1 MKILITGGT
10 GFIGSALCRSLLT
23 QGHQLT
29 VLSRRPNEVG
39 RLCGV
44 AVTPLADLAELSAT
58 DYFDALINLAG
69 MPIADRRWSE
79 KRKQLLWES
88 RVTLTEQLVAYINRA
103 DVKPDVL
110 VSGSAVGYYGD
121 RGEEVVDEESDGGD
135 DFAHRL
141 CAAWEEA
148 EQAGVRVAL
157 LRTGLVIGPD
167 GGFLARMLLPFKL
180 GLGGRL
186 GDGQQWMSW
195 IHRDDLI
202 AMIERLLNSPH
213 LHGPFNGT
221 APAPVTNQ
229 MFSQT
234 LAKVLHRPAL
244 LPVPTWLLKTALGEL
259 STLLLGGQRVM
270 PRRFQDDGFRFRF
283 ETLESALADVVAER

>member
-1 MKILITGGT
+1 M
-10 GFIGSALCRSLLT
+10 
-23 QGHQLT
+23 
-29 VLSRRPNEVG
+29 
-39 RLCGV
+39 
-44 AVTPLADLAELSAT
+44 TPLADLAELSAT

-79 KRKQLLWES
+79 QRKQLLWES

-141 CAAWEEA
+141 CAAWEEAALQA

-221 APAPVTNQ
+221 APEPVTNQ
-229 MFSQT
+229 LFSQT
-234 LAKVLHRPAL
+234 LAKLFHRPAL
-244 LPVPTWLLKTALGEL
+244 LPVPAWLLKTALGEL
-259 STLLLGGQRVM
+259 SILLLGGQRVM
-270 PRRFQDDGFRFRF
+270 PGRFQDDGFHFRF
-283 ETLESALADVVAER
+283 ETLESALADIVAER